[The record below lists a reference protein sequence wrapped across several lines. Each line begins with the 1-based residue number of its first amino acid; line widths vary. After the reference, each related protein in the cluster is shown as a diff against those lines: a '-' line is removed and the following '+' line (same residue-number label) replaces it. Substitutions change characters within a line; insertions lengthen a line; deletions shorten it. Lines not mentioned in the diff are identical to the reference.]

1 MATDKDRMGQKLRD
15 AEKGR
20 EDQYF
25 AERDQQLIEKAR
37 RAREKQL
44 SDELKAAG
52 TMACPRCGGA
62 LHERVQHGIRTDEC
76 PACGGLWLDKGE
88 FEALAKREG
97 EGWFGRLLRA
107 RQADKTT

>member
-1 MATDKDRMGQKLRD
+1 MATEKDRLGQKLRD

-25 AERDQQLIEKAR
+25 AQRDQELIEKAR
-37 RAREKQL
+37 REKEKQF
-44 SDELKAAG
+44 SDELKAAAQM
-52 TMACPRCGGA
+52 TCPRCGGA
-62 LHERVQHGIRTDEC
+62 LHERIQHGIRTDEC

-88 FEALAKREG
+88 FETLARREQ

-107 RQADKTT
+107 RQDERP